1 MKDWS
6 AEKIIAVGITGSLVL
21 TVIGSD
27 TVAIMNGSMEITGL
41 CKEIAI
47 GLFGYMGRG
56 AVQSMQQ
63 QIQSKTGEALEKV
76 AKTATETKKAVE
88 AVENIKDIVKK

>member
-6 AEKIIAVGITGSLVL
+6 TEKIIAVGITGALVL

-27 TVAIMNGSMEITGL
+27 IVAIKNGSMEITGL

-56 AVQSMQQ
+56 GAQAIDKKQ
-63 QIQSKTGEALEKV
+63 EK
-76 AKTATETKKAVE
+76 AKEDGQNGK
-88 AVENIKDIVKK
+88 